1 MDKTSN
7 TTPPRTLK
15 AVVPGEDEAHFVL
28 IERYFSCKQAVLE
41 KNKEDRGT
49 K

>member
-28 IERYFSCKQAVLE
+28 TERYFS
-41 KNKEDRGT
+41 
-49 K
+49 